1 MIMQMSARR
10 SGGVILVAVV
20 VALAIWS
27 AARLLGVE
35 LTVGKGADSS
45 KVGPVDVL
53 VATVL
58 AGLLAWGTHSLLAR
72 TPRTARWWPFIGST
86 AIAISIIGPNYLADG
101 ASAVALITMH
111 VAVGAI
117 LVWGFARSTPNRP
130 GHAPRKEGN
139 MSRLTGSGPAPLS

>member
-1 MIMQMSARR
+1 M
-10 SGGVILVAVV
+10 ILVAAV

-35 LTVGKGADSS
+35 LTVGKGADPSQ
-45 KVGPVDVL
+45 VGPVDVL

-72 TPRTARWWPFIGST
+72 TPRTARWWPFVGST
-86 AIAISIIGPNYLADG
+86 AMAISLTGPNYLADG

-111 VAVGAI
+111 VAVGAVLI
-117 LVWGFARSTPNRP
+117 WGFARYVPQPSW
-130 GHAPRKEGN
+130 
-139 MSRLTGSGPAPLS
+139 TGDRQRQTV

>member
-1 MIMQMSARR
+1 
-10 SGGVILVAVV
+10 VILAAAAAV

-35 LTVGKGADSS
+35 LTVGRGADPSQ
-45 KVGPVDVL
+45 VGPVDVL

-72 TPRTARWWPFIGST
+72 TPRTARWWPVVGST
-86 AIAISIIGPNYLADG
+86 AIAISLTGPTYLADG

-111 VAVGAI
+111 VAVGAVLI
-117 LVWGFARSTPNRP
+117 SGFARS
-130 GHAPRKEGN
+130 APQP
-139 MSRLTGSGPAPLS
+139 SGTRAGERDTT